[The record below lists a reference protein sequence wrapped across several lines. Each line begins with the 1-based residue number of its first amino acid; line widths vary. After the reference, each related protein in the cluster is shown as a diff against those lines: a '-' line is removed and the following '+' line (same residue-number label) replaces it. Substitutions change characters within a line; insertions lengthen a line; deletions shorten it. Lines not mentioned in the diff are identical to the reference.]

1 MVCASVKPVAPP
13 QFELHAPVSR
23 KFLLPLTILW
33 FAGMGMRLT
42 VLAVPPVIPLI
53 HAELHMSETEIGALG
68 SLPALLFAFAA
79 VPGALLIARAGAVPT
94 LIAGLVLAALASAAR
109 GAANGV
115 ATLYLATVAMGVGVA
130 IMQPALP
137 PLVRTWCPRRI
148 GFGTAV
154 FTNGL
159 LVGETL
165 PVALTLPIV
174 LPLVGSWRWSFVVWS
189 VPVFLTAFL
198 VLVLAPREVHPRLG
212 PPRRWWPDWKNP
224 LIWRLAFMM
233 GGVNTAYFA
242 TNTFLPDYLHATG
255 DGQWISASLT
265 SLNFCQLPASFAMLA
280 LAEKLVRRHA
290 AYIGLAT
297 LVLASAIGLALM
309 PGIWVVV
316 WSGVLGFA
324 NSAIL
329 VLMLA
334 LPPLLAAHDDVHRVT
349 AAMFTISY
357 PTAVVFPI
365 LAGFAWDAS
374 GLPAVAFA
382 PAALSA
388 IAIMTLAPTIDF
400 HHRAA

>member
-1 MVCASVKPVAPP
+1 
-13 QFELHAPVSR
+13 VSR
-23 KFLLPLTILW
+23 KLLIPLAILW
-33 FAGMGMRLT
+33 FAGMGLRLT

-53 HAELHMSETEIGALG
+53 HADLHMSETEVGTLG
-68 SLPALLFAFAA
+68 SLPSLLFAFAA
-79 VPGALLIARAGAVPT
+79 VPGSLLIARTGAVPT
-94 LIAGLVLAALASAAR
+94 LIAGLIVTALASAAR
-109 GAANGV
+109 GAAGSV
-115 ATLYLATVAMGVGVA
+115 TTLYLATIAMGAGVA
-130 IMQPALP
+130 VMQPALP
-137 PLVRTWCPRRI
+137 PLVRAWCPKRI

-165 PVALTLPIV
+165 PVALTLPVV
-174 LPLVGSWRWSFVVWS
+174 LPLVGGWRWSFVVWS
-189 VPVFLTAFL
+189 VPVLLTAL
-198 VLVLAPREVHPRLG
+198 LVLALAPRDVHPRLG

-224 LIWRLAFMM
+224 LVWRLAFMM

-255 DGQWISASLT
+255 DGQWISAALT
-265 SLNFCQLPASFAMLA
+265 SLNFCQLPASFAMLV
-280 LAEKLVRRHA
+280 LAEKLVRRPL
-290 AYIGLAT
+290 AYIGLAA
-297 LVLASAIGLALM
+297 LVLTSAAGLALM
-309 PGIWVVV
+309 PGVWIVV
-316 WSGVLGFA
+316 WSGVFGFA
-324 NSAIL
+324 NSSML

-374 GLPAVAFA
+374 GLPAIAFA

-388 IAIMTLAPTIDF
+388 VAIMALAPTIDF

>member
-1 MVCASVKPVAPP
+1 
-13 QFELHAPVSR
+13 VSR
-23 KFLLPLTILW
+23 KLLLPLAILW
-33 FAGMGMRLT
+33 LAGMGLRLT

-53 HAELHMSETEIGALG
+53 HAELHMSETEIGTLG
-68 SLPALLFAFAA
+68 SLPSLLFAFAA
-79 VPGALLIARAGAVPT
+79 VPGSLLIARTGAVPT
-94 LIAGLVLAALASAAR
+94 LIAGLVLTALASAAR
-109 GAANGV
+109 GAASGV
-115 ATLYLATVAMGVGVA
+115 ATLYLATVAMGAGVA

-137 PLVRTWCPRRI
+137 PLVRAWCPGCI

-165 PVALTLPIV
+165 PVALTLPVV
-174 LPLVGSWRWSFVVWS
+174 LPLIGGGWRWSFVVWA
-189 VPVFLTAFL
+189 VPVLVTAFL
-198 VLVLAPREVHPRLG
+198 VLALAPCDVHPRLG

-224 LIWRLAFMM
+224 LVWRLAFMM

-255 DGQWISASLT
+255 DGAWISAALT

-280 LAEKLVRRHA
+280 LAETLVRRHA
-290 AYIGLAT
+290 AYIGLAA
-297 LVLASAIGLALM
+297 LVLASAIGLAVTSGLW
-309 PGIWVVV
+309 IVV

-324 NSAIL
+324 NSAML

-334 LPPLLAAHDDVHRVT
+334 LPPLLAAHDDVHLVT

-357 PTAVVFPI
+357 PTAVIFPI

-374 GLPAVAFA
+374 GLPVFAFA

-388 IAIMTLAPTIDF
+388 VAIMALAPTIDF
-400 HHRAA
+400 RRHAV

>member
-1 MVCASVKPVAPP
+1 M
-13 QFELHAPVSR
+13 SR
-23 KFLLPLTILW
+23 KLLLPLAILW
-33 FAGMGMRLT
+33 LAGMGLRLT

-53 HAELHMSETEIGALG
+53 HAELHMSETEIGTLG
-68 SLPALLFAFAA
+68 SLPSLLFAFAA
-79 VPGALLIARAGAVPT
+79 VPGSLLIARTGAVPT
-94 LIAGLVLAALASAAR
+94 LIAGLVLTALASAAR
-109 GAANGV
+109 GAASGV
-115 ATLYLATVAMGVGVA
+115 ATLYLATVAMGAGVA

-137 PLVRTWCPRRI
+137 PLVRAWCPGCI

-174 LPLVGSWRWSFVVWS
+174 LPLIGGGWRWSFVVWA
-189 VPVFLTAFL
+189 VPVLVTAFL
-198 VLVLAPREVHPRLG
+198 VLALAPRDVHPRLG

-224 LIWRLAFMM
+224 LVWRLAFMM

-255 DGQWISASLT
+255 DGAWISAALT

-280 LAEKLVRRHA
+280 LAETLVRRHA
-290 AYIGLAT
+290 AYIGLAA
-297 LVLASAIGLALM
+297 LVLASAIGLAVTSGLW
-309 PGIWVVV
+309 IVV

-324 NSAIL
+324 NSAML

-349 AAMFTISY
+349 TAMFTISY
-357 PTAVVFPI
+357 PTAVIFPI

-374 GLPAVAFA
+374 GLPVFAFA

-388 IAIMTLAPTIDF
+388 VAIMALAPTIDF
-400 HHRAA
+400 RRHAA

>member
-1 MVCASVKPVAPP
+1 M
-13 QFELHAPVSR
+13 SR
-23 KFLLPLTILW
+23 KLFIPLAILW
-33 FAGMGMRLT
+33 FAGMGLRLT

-53 HAELHMSETEIGALG
+53 HAELHMSETEVGTLG
-68 SLPALLFAFAA
+68 SLPSLLFAFAA
-79 VPGALLIARAGAVPT
+79 VPGSLLIARMGAVPT
-94 LIAGLVLAALASAAR
+94 LIAGLVVTALASALR
-109 GAANGV
+109 GAAGGV
-115 ATLYLATVAMGVGVA
+115 TTLYLATIAMGAGVA
-130 IMQPALP
+130 VMQPALP
-137 PLVRTWCPRRI
+137 PLVRAWCPKRI

-165 PVALTLPIV
+165 PVALTLPVV
-174 LPLVGSWRWSFVVWS
+174 LPLVGGWRWSFVVWS
-189 VPVFLTAFL
+189 VPVLLTAL
-198 VLVLAPREVHPRLG
+198 LVLALAPRDVHPRLG

-224 LIWRLAFMM
+224 LVWRLAFMM

-255 DGQWISASLT
+255 DGQWISAALT
-265 SLNFCQLPASFAMLA
+265 SLNFCQLPASFAMLV
-280 LAEKLVRRHA
+280 LAEKLVRRPL
-290 AYIGLAT
+290 AYIGLAA
-297 LVLASAIGLALM
+297 LVLASAAGLALM
-309 PGIWVVV
+309 PGVWIVV
-316 WSGVLGFA
+316 WSGIFGFA
-324 NSAIL
+324 NSSML

-374 GLPAVAFA
+374 GLPAIAFA

-388 IAIMTLAPTIDF
+388 AAIMALAPTIDF